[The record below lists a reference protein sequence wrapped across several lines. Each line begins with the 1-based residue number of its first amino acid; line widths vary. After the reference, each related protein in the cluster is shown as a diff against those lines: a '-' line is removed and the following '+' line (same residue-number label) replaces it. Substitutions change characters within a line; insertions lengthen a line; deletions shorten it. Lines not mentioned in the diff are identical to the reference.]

1 MTLLI
6 SDSYRASVFLLTFLL
21 YTLVFF
27 IFLSAPQLTSL
38 FFFAQHSTKEKWCW
52 PMSSFLRFALPYN
65 YSRSVS
71 CQMQWPGLSPWL
83 RAVLTDRWASQLMPL
98 LFLSTRGM
106 FAADV
111 HACRL
116 LPSLPDQGFE
126 DHPLGD
132 GLSIADCSKWSELL
146 STKSITSSFRHLV
159 AYVLRAVPCWS
170 QWGKK
175 INERKKTSLIN
186 KSNNLRTGEE
196 RQKVC

>member
-6 SDSYRASVFLLTFLL
+6 SDSYRASVFLLAFLL

-27 IFLSAPQLTSL
+27 IFLSAPQLTYFY
-38 FFFAQHSTKEKWCW
+38 FFLPSTVQKRSGVDPCRPFCGLHFLTITAGPSPVKCNGPACLPDCVQRWPIDGHHSYC
-52 PMSSFLRFALPYN
+52 
-65 YSRSVS
+65 
-71 CQMQWPGLSPWL
+71 
-83 RAVLTDRWASQLMPL
+83 PL

-126 DHPLGD
+126 DYPLGD
-132 GLSIADCSKWSELL
+132 GLSIAGCSKWSELL
-146 STKSITSSFRHLV
+146 STKSITSFFRHLV

-175 INERKKTSLIN
+175 INERKKN
-186 KSNNLRTGEE
+186 
-196 RQKVC
+196 